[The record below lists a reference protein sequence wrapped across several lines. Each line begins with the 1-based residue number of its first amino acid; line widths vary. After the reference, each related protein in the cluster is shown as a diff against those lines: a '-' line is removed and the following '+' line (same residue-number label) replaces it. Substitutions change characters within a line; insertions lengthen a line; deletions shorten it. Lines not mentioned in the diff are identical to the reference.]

1 MRKITLCVVV
11 LTAISISGYGQICGF
26 EHHEEAIRRSS
37 ELRKV
42 KDSVQTS
49 MVQWLKNNENSRL
62 LGQEIQNPYAHV
74 DQSKVAGRSLCGN
87 DNTYVGWGNAPTV
100 VGSSITGNDMEGGDY
115 ITVFGMQANR
125 SYRISTCGQ
134 NDFDTQLTIYPS
146 GGGNAVAHND
156 DACANNQSEIIFCPT
171 SSGNYD
177 ILLDEWD
184 CDWTITVNT
193 NVTVELIYE
202 NRPVYT
208 LPVVF
213 HIVHNTAEE
222 NVSDAAVYDQLAI
235 LNEHF
240 LRLNS
245 GLFDVPAAFRGQSSS
260 PLIQFCLAQ
269 QDPNGLPTSGIERFY
284 TDSTE
289 FPSGCGPNI
298 PCLYLS
304 DMGGADEW
312 DKEKYINIWVAD
324 LSAPS
329 AGVGFSKHPYIGMEY
344 GSGYSGLGIAID
356 YQAFSAIGSNS
367 FVDRQLGHTAI
378 HEMGHFFG
386 LWHLWGNDNNLLCAT
401 DSVLDTPSQ
410 EEPTFGIVSNFPLVD
425 DCSTIYPGVMYPNY
439 MDYTNDFQTDMFTYK
454 QTAVIDY
461 ALFEWYSTL
470 MTSNGC
476 QPGLATGL
484 PDVAPP
490 KSESGLVTQGQ
501 IPLTNVPFDEVRMF
515 DMTGRVVSNWSAGT
529 QVDISNVPAGFYVM
543 HWLAKG
549 EIVSLRR
556 VVKQ

>member
-1 MRKITLCVVV
+1 M
-11 LTAISISGYGQICGF
+11 AISISGYGQICGF
-26 EHHEEAIRRSS
+26 EHHEEAIRRNP
-37 ELRKV
+37 ELKSV
-42 KDSVQTS
+42 KDSVQTN

-62 LGQEIQNPYAHV
+62 LGQEIQNPYSFV
-74 DQSKVAGRSLCGN
+74 DQTKVAGRSLCGN

-100 VGSSITGNDMEGGDY
+100 VGGSLSGNDMEGGDY

-171 SSGNYD
+171 SNGNYD
-177 ILLDEWD
+177 ILLDEYN

-193 NVTVELIYE
+193 NVIVELVYE
-202 NRPVYT
+202 DRPVYT

-222 NVSDAAVYDQLAI
+222 NLSDAAVYDQLAI

-269 QDPNGLPTSGIERFY
+269 QDPNGFPTSGIDRVY
-284 TDSTE
+284 TDSLE
-289 FPSGCGPNI
+289 FMSSCSPGTA
-298 PCLYLS
+298 CLYWS
-304 DMGGADEW
+304 DYGGANEW
-312 DKEKYINIWVAD
+312 DRERYINIWIAD
-324 LSAPS
+324 LAGFV
-329 AGVGFSKHPYIGMEY
+329 AGVGFSKHPFLPELYR
-344 GSGYSGLGIAID
+344 GLGIVVD
-356 YQAFSAIGSNS
+356 YQAFGSIANNLYS
-367 FVDRQLGHTAI
+367 DRQFGHTAV

-386 LWHLWGNDNNLLCAT
+386 LWHTWGPEELVCAT
-401 DSVLDTPSQ
+401 DSVVDTPSQ
-410 EEPTFGIVSNFPLVD
+410 EEPTFGLVSNFPLVD
-425 DCSTIYPGVMYPNY
+425 DCSTIYPGVMFPNY
-439 MDYTNDFQTDMFTYK
+439 MDYTDDFQTNMFTYR
-454 QTAVIDY
+454 QTAVMDY
-461 ALFEWYSTL
+461 ALAEWYPTL
-470 MTSNGC
+470 INSNGC

-484 PDVAPP
+484 HDIAPITRQ
-490 KSESGLVTQGQ
+490 SGLVTQGQ
-501 IPLTNVPFDEVRMF
+501 IPPNDVPFDEIRML
-515 DMTGRVVSNWSAGT
+515 DMTGRVVSIWSGSS
-529 QVDISNVPAGFYVM
+529 QVDISNMPAGFYVM
-543 HWLAKG
+543 HWLTNG